1 MRLTGKQH
9 QQLVDA
15 LLDGFELSSFA
26 QMVRA
31 YLDVRLDKII
41 ASNDNFETV
50 VSKTVGWAEKSD
62 RVNDLI
68 AGAKT
73 ANPTNRAIE
82 NLPDSYDQPTSQP
95 SNQQTTLIANAP
107 YGLDSAIVGR
117 EDELALLDDWYL
129 HDIQHPLLAV
139 IGLGGMGKSAL
150 TWHWIQRLQ
159 ADGHAPPLIVWWAF
173 YETDGTP
180 DKLMADVLTHFG
192 DDPKQF
198 ASLRQAI
205 NRFMQHLRRT
215 KALVVLDGAERLL
228 RAYHGMGA
236 AYQGDDEQTADPHV
250 RARARECV
258 DPVVGVLL
266 QWLADPTLTQ
276 AKTVVTSR
284 LFPLELAGRGGTGL
298 RGVRRH
304 DLTGLSNEAT
314 YHLFRGLGV
323 QATRADVRAV
333 CEPLGYH
340 PLSLHLLAR
349 YVAYDP
355 QAPNDLRAAVD
366 YDPVPDMLGKRTQVL
381 QRAYD
386 NLPQRIRLLLSR
398 LAALR
403 SSATWDVISAIT
415 DNDKHLRDD
424 LAFLEKRGLI
434 QRTVHAKE
442 SALSS
447 RPSSLSTSYDLHP
460 IVRKYAYARLA
471 NPAATHAQLA
481 SYFNDVPRPEQVRSI
496 ADLQP
501 TIELY
506 HHLVR
511 AKKFDEAWV
520 LFRDRLW
527 HKVYYQ
533 LGQYQLQ
540 IECLL
545 ALFSKG
551 SKHLPDLSDE
561 SHQAHACNELA
572 NSYSLS
578 GQPAAAIPLF
588 EQHNAIRE
596 KQDDNRNLAVGL
608 GNLASRYRE
617 VGALAGAA
625 ENLRRSIALCR
636 ESEDRFSEAVG
647 HRDLGRLLASTG
659 EWAAV
664 AEALD
669 TALELFSAENHLQM
683 HGVTWAGRA
692 EAALLQGQADTAA
705 EAAREAYQ
713 IATSRRNE
721 RDRIRSE
728 WLMGWA
734 ALAQQQFD
742 DAQHH
747 LDTALRRCR
756 AINMV
761 DHEPKILLAHARL
774 AAVRSEPQQAL
785 DFLQEAQT
793 IAERA
798 GYVLDL
804 ADIHNLRAQRA
815 RDSGDHTLARRHA
828 QAARD
833 YAWCD
838 GPPYAYQVA
847 LDEAERLLGIL

>member
-1 MRLTGKQH
+1 
-9 QQLVDA
+9 
-15 LLDGFELSSFA
+15 
-26 QMVRA
+26 
-31 YLDVRLDKII
+31 
-41 ASNDNFETV
+41 
-50 VSKTVGWAEKSD
+50 
-62 RVNDLI
+62 
-68 AGAKT
+68 
-73 ANPTNRAIE
+73 
-82 NLPDSYDQPTSQP
+82 
-95 SNQQTTLIANAP
+95 
-107 YGLDSAIVGR
+107 
-117 EDELALLDDWYL
+117 
-129 HDIQHPLLAV
+129 LLAV

-150 TWHWIQRLQ
+150 TWHWVQRLQ

-173 YETDGTP
+173 YEADGTP

-250 RARARECV
+250 RAKARECV
-258 DPVVGVLL
+258 DPVAGALL

-386 NLPQRIRLLLSR
+386 NLPQRIQLLLSR

-403 SSATWDVISAIT
+403 SSATWEVISSVMGSG
-415 DNDKHLRDD
+415 KRVRDD
-424 LAFLEKRGLI
+424 LALLEKRGLI
-434 QRTVHAKE
+434 QRTVRTEDGKTTT
-442 SALSS
+442 L
-447 RPSSLSTSYDLHP
+447 YDLHP

-471 NPAATHAQLA
+471 NPAATHEQLA
-481 SYFNDVPRPEQVRSI
+481 SYFNDVPQPDQVRSM

-506 HHLVR
+506 HHLAR
-511 AKKFDEAWV
+511 AEQYDEACD
-520 LFRDRLW
+520 LFYDRLATPL
-527 HKVYYQ
+527 YYQ
-533 LGQYQLQ
+533 LGAYQTC
-540 IECLL
+540 IELL
-545 ALFSKG
+545 HVLFPDG
-551 SKHLPDLSDE
+551 EDQLPRLS
-561 SHQAHACNELA
+561 NERDQGWTLNALA

-596 KQDDNRNLAVGL
+596 KQDDKRNLAVGL
-608 GNLASRYRE
+608 GAIAS
-617 VGALAGAA
+617 VAQMLTGMLAGAA
-625 ENLRRSIALCR
+625 ENLQRSIALCR
-636 ESEDRFSEAVG
+636 EIEDREKEGTG
-647 HRDLGRLLASTG
+647 HYELGRVLALSGQWTQG
-659 EWAAV
+659 E
-664 AEALD
+664 EEFSQG
-669 TALELFSAENHLQM
+669 LEIKKETRHLQAQ
-683 HGVTWAGRA
+683 GIVWAYRA

-705 EAAREAYQ
+705 EAAREALRLADEDARTRYPH
-713 IATSRRNE
+713 E
-721 RDRIRSE
+721 RDYVE
-728 WLMGWA
+728 CYWLLGWA

-742 DAQHH
+742 DAQRH

-761 DHEPKILLAHARL
+761 DHEPRILLAHARL
-774 AAVRSEPQQAL
+774 AVARAKPQQAL

-804 ADIHNLRAQRA
+804 ADIHNLRAQLA
-815 RDSGDHTLARRHA
+815 RDSGDRTLARRHA
-828 QAARD
+828 QLARD